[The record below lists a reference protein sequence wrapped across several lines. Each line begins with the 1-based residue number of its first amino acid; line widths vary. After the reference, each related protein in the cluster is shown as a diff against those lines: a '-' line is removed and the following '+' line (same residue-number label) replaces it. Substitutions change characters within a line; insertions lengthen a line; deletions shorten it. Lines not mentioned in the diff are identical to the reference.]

1 MSGKVWSL
9 MTQHE
14 LDLSFSEVSVMM
26 SLWEYMSV
34 CVCLCVSE
42 LVSAVRCSRS
52 ESMPNAFPLA
62 TVVRVTKEWR

>member
-14 LDLSFSEVSVMM
+14 LDLSFSEVSVVM

-34 CVCLCVSE
+34 CVCVCVC
-42 LVSAVRCSRS
+42 VR
-52 ESMPNAFPLA
+52 E
-62 TVVRVTKEWR
+62 